1 VVIVFDK
8 SNCEKCENIDCLT
21 RCQWIKFENNDEAK
35 EEMTKMIR
43 GEESRVL
50 SECVTCFACDE
61 YCPFGSHPFD
71 LITELQEKFNSLNIN
86 DKVIEGTIKQFA
98 PHEEVALKTM
108 NTSKP
113 VLNKC
118 GLAKLNAKN
127 LEGKLFSN
135 LQYVEG
141 RDYFCNLVYHHYMRD
156 SIIKQRAPIILANIE
171 KQGISEMICFHDEC
185 YGFYASY
192 CPRNNIE
199 LPPGFKPIH
208 IYEYLRDYL
217 KEHKSEI
224 KKLNMK
230 IAYQRSCS
238 NRFIPEIEKLV
249 DEVCELI
256 GVERVPRKYDRE
268 NALCCGGIF
277 PVYGKTA
284 LMRENQNKNIDD
296 MLEYGAE
303 GVVYS
308 CSMCKEA
315 LGGRVKRKNLENYL
329 LSDLCR
335 LALGEDIDY

>member
-1 VVIVFDK
+1 VVIFFDK
-8 SNCEKCENIDCLT
+8 SNCEKCKEIDCLT
-21 RCQWIKFENNDEAK
+21 RCQWIEFDNKEAARA
-35 EEMTKMIR
+35 EIIKMINN
-43 GEESRVL
+43 ENSKVL

-61 YCPFGSHPFD
+61 YCPYGSHPFD
-71 LITELQEKFNSLNIN
+71 LITQLQEKYNSLNISN
-86 DKVIEGTIKQFA
+86 NVIEGTIKQFA

-108 NTSKP
+108 NTGQP

-127 LEGKLFSN
+127 LEGQLFSN

-171 KQGISEMICFHDEC
+171 KQGISKMICFHDEC

-217 KEHKSEI
+217 KEHQSQI

-238 NRFIPEIEKLV
+238 NRFIPEIEKFV
-249 DEVCELI
+249 DEICGLI
-256 GVERVPRKYDRE
+256 GVERVAREYDRE

-277 PVYGKTA
+277 TVFGKTA
-284 LMRENQNKNIDD
+284 LMRETQKKNIND
-296 MLEYGAE
+296 MLEHGAE

-308 CSMCKEA
+308 CSMCKEGI
-315 LGGRVKRKNLENYL
+315 GGKVRRSGLKNYL

-335 LALGEDIDY
+335 LALGEELEY